1 MWKKLFCLMAV
12 AVTVVGFS
20 ACSNKDDG
28 DDVIPDVP
36 GGGESGV
43 GSLTMLTSGLGS
55 WMAGYVTD
63 DALFLYDED
72 ELTKTKDAVPTPTT
86 AMATLYFSK
95 TDGSQRATLLVSLT
109 DHRPLQLVMGDGVLN
124 FSWLSDEVLELVFTN
139 GSTVTLVDQIK
150 YDKKALDTA
159 FKKLSNKN
167 QVHSA
172 LFYFVKTVN
181 VEKLASLPTVKAAAA
196 YFHDVLDMNFDGTT
210 VTAEEAG
217 LKVDEKGTCELVNEA
232 DVFEQ
237 TFVAPVYSTV
247 TIWTGQAS
255 FKVGGSSCTLSGT
268 VFCPDDSFNKY
279 GTVGIVC
286 DTDPTKLYIGQAEY
300 SGEAELK
307 EGNNFDVDFRGFKA
321 QTTYYYRA
329 YFKFNSSDHGTF
341 TLDSK
346 QKYDSETAY
355 DNVTKTFTTDE
366 NKLTV
371 TVAMCIDISGSMGGT
386 IDMVK
391 NNARDFYSLFKTK
404 CENAGIKLLGL
415 KTRVIPYSDINVDY
429 EKALYSSG
437 SFDLTNEVQYGGYID
452 FVNGIELAY
461 GGDTPESGLEALY
474 EAFANTKWGVD
485 DGYHRQIVILWTDAP
500 YKVINE
506 GICKDDEGKE
516 MFVAASYDQV
526 KDLWAKMP
534 TGRRMILFA
543 PYGNSYSNGGDWA
556 EMDEWKNVLHN
567 TSSYASLSD
576 FDKSLDYIISE
587 LTGKES
593 EGTKSAA
600 RVIRPT
606 TTFRPNR

>member
-1 MWKKLFCLMAV
+1 MWKKVFCMMTVLL
-12 AVTVVGFS
+12 TVVAFS
-20 ACSNKDDG
+20 SCSDKDDG
-28 DDVIPDVP
+28 GVTPDP
-36 GGGESGV
+36 GGSGSG
-43 GSLTMLTSGLGS
+43 GSATSTLRMLSSGLGS
-55 WMAGYVTD
+55 WMSGYITD

-72 ELTKTKDAVPTPTT
+72 EITKTKAAVTSG
-86 AMATLYFSK
+86 MATLYFSK

-139 GSTVTLVDQIK
+139 GSNVKLADQIN

-159 FKKLSNKN
+159 FEKLSKKN
-167 QVHSA
+167 QLHSA

-181 VEKLASLPTVKAAAA
+181 VEKLASYPTVQAAAA
-196 YFHDVLDMNFDGTT
+196 YFREVFDMNFDGTT
-210 VTAEEAG
+210 VTPEEAG
-217 LKVDEKGTCELVNEA
+217 LNVGEDGVLDQVKEA
-232 DVFEQ
+232 DKFEQ
-237 TFVAPVYSTV
+237 TVVAPVFNTV
-247 TIWTGQAS
+247 TIWTGKAS

-268 VFCPDDSFNKY
+268 VFCADDDFAKY

-286 DTDPTKLYIGQAEY
+286 DSDPNKLYIGQAEY
-300 SGEAELK
+300 SGEAEIK
-307 EGNNFDVDFRGFKA
+307 EGNNFDVDFRGFKPK
-321 QTTYYYRA
+321 TTYYYRA
-329 YFKFNSSDHGTF
+329 YFKFNDSNHGSF
-341 TLDSK
+341 ILDSK
-346 QKYDSETAY
+346 QKFDSETAY

-404 CENAGIKLLGL
+404 CENADIKLLGL
-415 KTRVIPYSDINVDY
+415 NARVIPYSDINVDY

-437 SFDLTNEVQYGGYID
+437 SFDLTDEVQYGGYID
-452 FVNGIELAY
+452 FVNGISLAY
-461 GGDTPESGLEALY
+461 GGDTPESGLEALN

-506 GICKDDEGKE
+506 GICKDEEGKD
-516 MFVAASYDQV
+516 MFVAAPYEQV
-526 KDLWAKMP
+526 KNLWDNMP
-534 TGRRMILFA
+534 SGRRMILFA
-543 PYGNSYSNGGDWA
+543 PYGTTGSNSGSWG

-567 TSSYASLSD
+567 ESSYASLSD

-587 LTGKES
+587 LTGKET
-593 EGTKSAA
+593 ETTKSAG
-600 RVIRPT
+600 RVVRT
-606 TTFRPNR
+606 GSTSFRPNK